1 MTVSESILFKYETSV
16 LSANCNFIAAFNGL
30 RAEDVKKLVFED
42 QLIEGKIRRPQLVL
56 IKADQRPVFNS
67 MVLQSKGKAAD
78 ISATIN
84 DDIIQ
89 DFPYKGPFRIEN
101 SKITNIEP

>member
-1 MTVSESILFKYETSV
+1 MKLPFYLPITILLLLSTVFG
-16 LSANCNFIAAFNGL
+16 AG
-30 RAEDVKKLVFED
+30 DVKKLVFED

-78 ISATIN
+78 ISAAIS

-89 DFPYKGPFRIEN
+89 EFPYKGPFRIEN